1 MPRAK
6 QRTPELRD
14 HVLSVAL
21 PLLAR
26 QGAAG
31 FTARSVAHAA
41 DTSPPAIYELFGDK
55 GGLLREIF
63 FEGFRILGERMD
75 EVAVSDDPRADLI
88 ALLTAYRG
96 FVRENSILSEVMFS
110 RPFADFSPGPS
121 ELEAG
126 SGVRTAIVESVS
138 RCIEAGILRGD
149 ATDIAHVLVSL
160 TQGLAAA
167 ENARRLGRSPSSIER
182 RWKLAVEGVLAG
194 LGRDIDVSR
203 KRA

>member
-1 MPRAK
+1 MPRPK

-14 HVLSVAL
+14 RVLSVAV

-26 QGAAG
+26 EGAAG
-31 FTARSVAHAA
+31 FTARSVARAA

-63 FEGFRILGERMD
+63 FEGFRILGEQMD
-75 EVAVSDDPRADLI
+75 AVARSEDPRADLI
-88 ALLTAYRG
+88 ALLTAYRS
-96 FVRENSILSEVMFS
+96 FMRENPILSEVMFS

-126 SGVRTAIVESVS
+126 SAVRTAIVEGVG
-138 RCIEAGILRGD
+138 RCIDGGILRGD

-167 ENARRLGRSPSSIER
+167 ENARRLGNSPASIER
-182 RWKLAVEGVLAG
+182 RWKL
-194 LGRDIDVSR
+194 
-203 KRA
+203 